1 MNLLSRRLFWLPGWI
16 QPGCRHGRQSVD
28 TPPTNQ
34 QAETGVL
41 VKSRSNTGWI
51 GGWSVFGLWLA
62 TSGPLELVALA
73 SFLINYLSADASMNT
88 ESSPTASRFDPVPVD
103 LKNRGLAAMLAWLW
117 PGAGHAYQGRYGKAV
132 LFMVCILVT
141 YFWGLAMGDGH
152 VVYASFRKQDM
163 RYEYLLQMHV
173 GLPALP
179 ALAQNF
185 IVKGGGDPLF
195 GGKMAPPILIPGENH
210 ESTHDQKAEWHGKL
224 GFFFELGSLFTMV
237 AGLLNLLAVFDAF
250 SGPGFTLPESQTR
263 QIQAD
268 QSGSGMLYTIRESF
282 GGALETGAMIL
293 GVVAAMTI
301 KYRLEDNN
309 RWMSYLYA
317 IGGGFA
323 GFYVA
328 RALNRAI
335 GSVFDSIFGTAY
347 AAGENATDENAMTS
361 NETTNA

>member
-1 MNLLSRRLFWLPGWI
+1 
-16 QPGCRHGRQSVD
+16 
-28 TPPTNQ
+28 
-34 QAETGVL
+34 
-41 VKSRSNTGWI
+41 
-51 GGWSVFGLWLA
+51 
-62 TSGPLELVALA
+62 
-73 SFLINYLSADASMNT
+73 
-88 ESSPTASRFDPVPVD
+88 
-103 LKNRGLAAMLAWLW
+103 MLAWLW
-117 PGAGHAYQGRYGKAV
+117 PGAGHLYQGRYGKAV
-132 LFMVCILVT
+132 LFMACILVT

-195 GGKMAPPILIPGENH
+195 GGTMAPPKIFPDRNH
-210 ESTHDQKAEWHGKL
+210 ESTHDQKADWHGKL
-224 GFFFELGSLFTMV
+224 GFFFELGTLFTMV

-263 QIQAD
+263 QLQANQSH
-268 QSGSGMLYTIRESF
+268 QSGLMYTLRESF
-282 GGALETGAMIL
+282 GGAFETGAMIL

-309 RWMSYLYA
+309 RWMSFLYA

-328 RALNRAI
+328 RSLNRVI
-335 GSVFDSIFGTAY
+335 GRVFDSMFGTTY
-347 AAGENATDENAMTS
+347 ATAENAMDENVTEES
-361 NETTNA
+361 EPTNA